1 MGIARR
7 NPLCMS
13 INSADKV
20 FGHAPRERG
29 DSPHQHEEMDNYF
42 PCTGE
47 THRLMRRRTKGLLFA
62 FWLCVNDGE
71 CFLSASFAAC
81 WATPGSFQ
89 GSVCLHMPWLELRT
103 GHAAACGHPASSTGA
118 ALGAQAF
125 PHGEKCAPTPIPQGS
140 AGHIQAIAYSTPPYP
155 VDSTSSQPKTS
166 QQRSSSASITDNP
179 AGIARNTGL
188 AGIRP
193 CSHTSQASDHSSSP
207 LGCVGQSLW
216 TEMLTSLAAYQPAY
230 RLTKDIWGRTP
241 STTTNRPPALPRRLD
256 ACLEVSPATPAALR
270 DAGRPPPRFTG
281 ALAPWLALHA
291 AASGKFAAGRQ
302 SVPSALWKA
311 GRTNCG
317 KELHRLTMGC
327 VRSMVS
333 PGCFNVC
340 QCQVMPKEV

>member
-1 MGIARR
+1 MGTQLRAQGLHWGHKPSLVGR
-7 NPLCMS
+7 NVL
-13 INSADKV
+13 
-20 FGHAPRERG
+20 
-29 DSPHQHEEMDNYF
+29 PH
-42 PCTGE
+42 
-47 THRLMRRRTKGLLFA
+47 
-62 FWLCVNDGE
+62 
-71 CFLSASFAAC
+71 
-81 WATPGSFQ
+81 
-89 GSVCLHMPWLELRT
+89 
-103 GHAAACGHPASSTGA
+103 
-118 ALGAQAF
+118 
-125 PHGEKCAPTPIPQGS
+125 PIPQGS